1 MPTRRYNRHYH
12 KGAQLL
18 RKVFSR
24 KAIPIIVTIIGALLL
39 IFAATVLWW
48 SRDLPDPSNIQKGTV
63 NESTK
68 IYDSTGKHLLYEIGE
83 AKRTYV
89 KLTDMSEYMTKAT
102 LAAEDDQFYNHRG
115 LSLSG
120 FIRGVILK
128 PLTGQRAQGGSTIT
142 QQLVKN
148 SILSPERTLQ
158 RKVKEAVLAIELE
171 QRFSKDQILEM
182 YLNAIPYGSRS
193 YGVEAAA
200 QTFFGA
206 SVKDLNISQAA
217 ALAALVQAPTR
228 YSPYGSHVEELKSRQ
243 EYIIGRMADLG
254 MISKEQ
260 AENAKKEKLAF
271 QAASENIQAPH
282 FVFYIKELLDKE
294 YGERVVE
301 QGGLK
306 IITSLDMRLQL
317 IGEETLKASKDR
329 LKAGG
334 AENGSLVAMNPKTGD
349 ILAMVGSADYFS
361 KEIDGNVNIAIRNR
375 SPGSSIKPFIY
386 TAAFQRGYR
395 PETILVDA
403 TTDFGQGYIPK
414 NYDLKEHGPV
424 SMRTA
429 LSNSYN
435 IPAVKT
441 VYLAGV
447 KNTVDLAQ
455 KMGLATL
462 TDPDRYGLSL
472 ALGGGD
478 VRLLDM
484 VGAFSIF
491 ANEGTKLPPRAILKV
506 EHGEEVLFDSEK
518 TPVQGT
524 EALNPQI
531 ARTVTSVMSDN
542 SARTPTFGARSPLQL
557 GVRPVAAKTG
567 TSQDFRDGWTYGYT
581 PSLVTGV
588 WTGNNNNSP
597 MKKNSDGVVTA
608 GPIWNTF
615 MRKALEGTPI
625 ERFTSPENVAPSPN
639 GIINGTLPEVK
650 GKWVAETQ
658 TLYTLDCPIDA
669 GQIRTFKELHDILF
683 YVRKS
688 DPNGQP
694 PAQAEADPQFNN
706 WEGAVSAWI
715 AKHNEEKKNDIN
727 EPLYATSL
735 PTPSCNVGSSEE
747 LPKVRITSPNETVL
761 KSSPVT
767 VIAEIESSHPIKT
780 VRFLL
785 DGKEIAKRGPDDP
798 YQASFSFPTSFSG
811 RKTLMI
817 QAITENNFIGTAHR
831 TFIIN
836 PDSGAPTITLHTPAN
851 NAKISE
857 SSFPLTIKTTAK
869 DSSGIDFVDILYTK
883 EGTSGTS
890 RVARVTTPSATAA
903 NRYDASW
910 TTPPGPGTY
919 IIYAVA
925 YDKTGNTA
933 DSERR
938 TFTIE

>member
-12 KGAQLL
+12 AGKEIFQRL
-18 RKVFSR
+18 FSR
-24 KAIPIIVTIIGALLL
+24 KAIPKILTALGVLLL
-39 IFAATVLWW
+39 VAAGTVLWW
-48 SRDLPDPSNIQKGTV
+48 SRDLPDPSNIQEGTV
-63 NESTK
+63 HESTK

-89 KLTDMSEYMTKAT
+89 KLPDMSQYIVKAT
-102 LAAEDDQFYNHRG
+102 LAAEDDQFYNHGGIALTGLLRG
-115 LSLSG
+115 
-120 FIRGVILK
+120 IILK
-128 PLTGQRAQGGSTIT
+128 PLSGQRAQGGSTIT
-142 QQLVKN
+142 QQLIKN
-148 SILSPERTLQ
+148 SILSPERTIQ
-158 RKVKEAVLAIELE
+158 RKVKEAVLALELE
-171 QRFSKDQILEM
+171 QRFSKDEILEM

-193 YGVEAAA
+193 YGVEAAS

-206 SVKDLNISQAA
+206 SSKDLTIAQSA

-228 YSPYGSHVEELKSRQ
+228 YSPYGSHLDDLKNRQ
-243 EYIIGRMADLG
+243 HYIIGRMVDLK
-254 MISKEQ
+254 MITKEEGD
-260 AENAKKEKLAF
+260 AAKNEKLAF

-282 FVFYIKELLDKE
+282 FVFYIKELLDQE

-317 IGEETLKASKDR
+317 IAEETLKNSKDR

-334 AENGSLVAMNPKTGD
+334 AENGSLVAINPKTGD
-349 ILAMVGSADYFS
+349 VLAMVGSVDYFS
-361 KEIDGNVNIAIRNR
+361 KEIDGNVNIAVRNR

-386 TAAFQRGYR
+386 TAAFQKGYR
-395 PETILVDA
+395 PDTILVDA
-403 TTDFGQGYIPK
+403 LTDFGQGYTPK

-429 LSNSYN
+429 LDNSYN

-441 VYLAGV
+441 LYLAGV

-455 KMGLATL
+455 KMGLTTL

-484 VGAFSIF
+484 AGAFGIF
-491 ANEGTKLPPRAILKV
+491 ANEGTKVPSRAILKV
-506 EHGEEVLFDSEK
+506 EHSNEVLFDASK
-518 TPVQGT
+518 NPVQGT
-524 EALNPQI
+524 QALDPQI
-531 ARTVTSVMSDN
+531 ARTLTNVLADN
-542 SARTPTFGARSPLQL
+542 NARAATFGARSPLQL

-588 WTGNNNNSP
+588 WTGNNDNSP
-597 MKKNSDGVVTA
+597 MKNNSDGVVTA

-625 ERFTSPENVAPSPN
+625 EQFTNPEVVEPSPN
-639 GIINGTLPEVK
+639 GIINGNIPEVK
-650 GKWVAETQ
+650 GKWVEETQ

-683 YVRKS
+683 YIRKA

-694 PAQAEADPQFNN
+694 PAQAEADPQFIH
-706 WEGAVSAWI
+706 WESGVSAWI
-715 AKHNEEKKNDIN
+715 AKHNLEKKDDPN
-727 EPLYATSL
+727 EPLYTTSL
-735 PTPSCNVGSSEE
+735 PTPSCNVGSSED
-747 LPKVRITSPNETVL
+747 LPKVRITSPNETVI
-761 KSSPVT
+761 KSSPVS
-767 VIAEIESSHPIKT
+767 VHAEVESSHPIKS

-785 DGKEIAKRGPDDP
+785 DGQEIAKRDRSDS
-798 YQASFSFPTSFSG
+798 YEASFSFPTSFSG

-817 QAITENNFIGTAHR
+817 QAITEDNFIGVAHR

-836 PDSGAPTITLHTPAN
+836 PDSSAPTIKLHTPAN
-851 NAKISE
+851 NATISE
-857 SSFPLTIKTTAK
+857 SSFPLTVKTTAT

-883 EGTSGTS
+883 EGASGTS
-890 RVARVTTPSATAA
+890 RVARVTTPATSPA
-903 NRYDASW
+903 NRYDSNW

-919 IIYAVA
+919 VIYAVA
-925 YDKTGNTA
+925 YDKTGNTTE
-933 DSERR
+933 SERH
-938 TFTIE
+938 TITIK